1 MGFWR
6 VADHAHASGGGAT
19 GRVRHVLAI
28 TRAAVAKSRGPKY
41 LETEGRTGDKAL
53 ALGVDGL
60 LQKVG
65 TGPKWQVALARDQR
79 ALASI
84 HQE

>member
-6 VADHAHASGGGAT
+6 VADHAHASGGAT

-53 ALGVDGL
+53 GVDGL

-65 TGPKWQVALARDQR
+65 KGPKWQVALARN
-79 ALASI
+79 
-84 HQE
+84 